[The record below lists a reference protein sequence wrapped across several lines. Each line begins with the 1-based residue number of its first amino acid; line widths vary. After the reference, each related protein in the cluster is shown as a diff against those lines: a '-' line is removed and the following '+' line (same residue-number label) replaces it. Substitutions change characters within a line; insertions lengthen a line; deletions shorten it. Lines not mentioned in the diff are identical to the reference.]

1 MTAERCASLLHC
13 ITGLQVILL
22 SPVNPQPLMHV
33 VPCQGLSM
41 SGKSKVA
48 VGQAVMTAEVAARL
62 RCQIGTFKTGSS
74 RGWLRPEYP
83 N

>member
-1 MTAERCASLLHC
+1 
-13 ITGLQVILL
+13 
-22 SPVNPQPLMHV
+22 
-33 VPCQGLSM
+33 M